1 MIRKPLELPPA
12 VARAFLKDMRASFAE
27 ENRYKQDEIAL
38 RQLHAL
44 KEHQGP
50 ALTLRPY
57 PRAETAPAVRR
68 ERDVPADE
76 GACQLKETAN

>member
-12 VARAFLKDMRASFAE
+12 VACAFIDDMRAYFGE

-44 KEHQGP
+44 NEYRGRQEKP
-50 ALTLRPY
+50 LRLSDIKMMFE
-57 PRAETAPAVRR
+57 AMK
-68 ERDVPADE
+68 DE
-76 GACQLKETAN
+76 A